1 MTTPVSRRTAA
12 LQGAARRPAAA
23 ERSHT
28 VSDSRTP
35 SPTRPA
41 APPRPSAARVAL
53 KEDPRPVGE
62 VDGAWWPRSRVLV
75 DELREL
81 GAGVGDRLGPVTRV
95 GYSLRTWSSVP
106 RRTTTDGHLIR
117 LGGFAST
124 PPDVVDVF
132 GVHGRLCL
140 LVVPPETS
148 DADARRCLDRA
159 SAAGNDDD
167 VATLLAGVGTRAT
180 A

>member
-1 MTTPVSRRTAA
+1 MSAP
-12 LQGAARRPAAA
+12 
-23 ERSHT
+23 
-28 VSDSRTP
+28 RTP
-35 SPTRPA
+35 SPTRRPA
-41 APPRPSAARVAL
+41 PAQPAPAQPAAARVAL
-53 KEDPRPVGE
+53 KDDPRPVGE

-81 GAGVGDRLGPVTRV
+81 SAGVDDRLGPVTRV
-95 GYSLRTWSSVP
+95 GYNLRIWPSVP
-106 RRTTTDGHLIR
+106 RRTTTDGHLVR

-132 GVHGRLCL
+132 GAHGRLCL
-140 LVVPPETS
+140 LVVPPESS

-167 VATLLAGVGTRAT
+167 VATLLAGAGGEPTDA
-180 A
+180 